1 MKKFTLLT
9 IALISS
15 LLFVQCKKSE
25 VLTEEIISTEKAMTP
40 NQLDGTTWEVLSVT
54 SGPSNVNINWTI
66 KHPKFSFNDGNV
78 EMQLG
83 RDNCSKEYLLKNTKF
98 VVAYSYSCSITN
110 SNHITLAN
118 LFAGEFWLIQSN
130 TDPNILLVKSIDD
143 TMITLRRVN
152 TLSPTINVV
161 TSVQ

>member
-1 MKKFTLLT
+1 MKKFFLLT
-9 IALISS
+9 LALISS

-25 VLTEEIISTEKAMTP
+25 LLTEEIISTEKSMTP
-40 NQLDGTTWEVLSVT
+40 NQLDGTTWEVLSVV

-66 KHPKFSFNDGNV
+66 KHPKFSFSDGNV

-98 VVAYSYSCSITN
+98 VVAYSYICSITN
-110 SNHITLAN
+110 PNHITLNN
-118 LFAGEFWLIQSN
+118 LFAGEFWLVQSN
-130 TDPNILLVKSIDD
+130 VDPNIILVKSVDD

-152 TLSPTINVV
+152 TLTPTTNIV

>member
-25 VLTEEIISTEKAMTP
+25 LLTEEIISIEKAMTP

-54 SGPSNVNINWTI
+54 SGTSNVNINWTI
-66 KHPKFSFNDGNV
+66 KHPKFSFNDGV
-78 EMQLG
+78 VDMQLG
-83 RDNCSKEYLLKNTKF
+83 RDFCSKEYVLKGTKF
-98 VVAYSYSCSITN
+98 VVAYTN
-110 SNHITLAN
+110 TCTVTNPNHTSLN
-118 LFAGEFWLIQSN
+118 SLFSGEFWLVQSN

-152 TLSPTINVV
+152 TLIPSMNVV

>member
-25 VLTEEIISTEKAMTP
+25 LLTEEVISTEKSMTP
-40 NQLDGTTWEVLSVT
+40 NQLDGTTWEVLSVI
-54 SGPSNVNINWTI
+54 SGPSNVNISWTI
-66 KHPKFSFNDGNV
+66 KYPKFSFTDGNV

-83 RDNCSKEYLLKNTKF
+83 RDFCSKEYQLKNTKF
-98 VVAYSYSCSITN
+98 VVAYTN
-110 SNHITLAN
+110 SCTITTSNHTTLNN
-118 LFAGEFWLIQSN
+118 LFAGEFWLVQSN
-130 TDPNILLVKSIDD
+130 VDPNIILVKSVDD

-152 TLSPTINVV
+152 TLTPTTNIV